1 MIGRLSG
8 VLLENKAPD
17 LLIDVQGVGYEIQ
30 APLSTAFSLPK
41 VGDAVVLLTH
51 LAVREDAHVL
61 YGFSTENERTLF
73 RMLVKISGVGPKLA
87 LAILSGMET
96 ERFIQSIQ
104 DQDPASLTKIPG
116 VGKKTAERLIV
127 EMKDKLTALG
137 SAGSLL
143 ISSSMR
149 PLGAVDQAPV
159 DHHQDAE
166 SALIALG
173 YKPSVAAKTIAK
185 VAVDGMESQD
195 IIRAA
200 LKAM

>member
-1 MIGRLSG
+1 MIGRIQG
-8 VLLENKAPD
+8 TLLENRAPE
-17 LLIDVQGVGYEIQ
+17 LLVDVHGLGYEIQ
-30 APLSTAFSLPK
+30 CPLSTIFSLPG
-41 VGDAVVLLTH
+41 VGEIVTLHTH

-61 YGFSTENERTLF
+61 YGFATHNERTLF
-73 RMLVKISGVGPKLA
+73 RTLIKISGVGPKLA

-104 DQDPASLTKIPG
+104 DQDPASLVKIPG

-127 EMKDKLTALG
+127 EMKDKLSALG
-137 SAGSLL
+137 AQGAML
-143 ISSSMR
+143 MT
-149 PLGAVDQAPV
+149 PLEAHVDKAVRV
-159 DHHQDAE
+159 DALQDAE

-173 YKPSVAAKTIAK
+173 YKPTQASKAVSTVAL
-185 VAVDGMESQD
+185 DGMSSEE

>member
-1 MIGRLSG
+1 MIGRIQG
-8 VLLENKAPD
+8 VLLENRAPD
-17 LLIDVQGVGYEIQ
+17 LLVDVHGIGYEIQ
-30 APLSTAFSLPK
+30 APLSTVFALPA
-41 VGDAVVLLTH
+41 VGELVTLQTH

-61 YGFSTENERTLF
+61 YGFATANERTLF
-73 RMLVKISGVGPKLA
+73 RTLIKISGVGPKLA

-96 ERFIQSIQ
+96 SRFIQSIQ

-127 EMKDKLTALG
+127 EMKDKLNALG
-137 SAGSLL
+137 SAGDLL
-143 ISSSMR
+143 MT
-149 PLGAVDQAPV
+149 PLEMQTTKEPEV
-159 DHHQDAE
+159 DHLQDAE

-173 YKPSVAAKTIAK
+173 YKPAQASKAIAK
-185 VAVDGMESQD
+185 VAAEGMTSEE

>member
-1 MIGRLSG
+1 MIGRIQG

-17 LLIDVQGVGYEIQ
+17 LLIDVHGIGYEVQ
-30 APLSTAFSLPK
+30 APLSTAFALPK
-41 VGDAVVLLTH
+41 IGDVVTLKTH

-61 YGFSTENERTLF
+61 YGFATDHERTLF
-73 RMLVKISGVGPKLA
+73 RALIKISGVGPKLA

-96 ERFIQSIQ
+96 ERFIHSIQ
-104 DQDPASLTKIPG
+104 EQDPASLTKIPG

-127 EMKDKLTALG
+127 EMKDKLSALG
-137 SAGSLL
+137 GAGSLL
-143 ISSSMR
+143 MS
-149 PLGAVDQAPV
+149 PLGELSAPV
-159 DHHQDAE
+159 DTVDHLQDAE

-173 YKPSVAAKTIAK
+173 YKPAQASKSISKVAAE
-185 VAVDGMESQD
+185 GMTSEE

>member
-1 MIGRLSG
+1 MIGRIQG

-17 LLIDVQGVGYEIQ
+17 LLIDVHGIGYEVQ

-41 VGDAVVLLTH
+41 IGEVVTLRTH

-61 YGFSTENERTLF
+61 YGFATDNERTLF
-73 RMLVKISGVGPKLA
+73 RTLIKISGVGPKLA

-104 DQDPASLTKIPG
+104 EQDPASLTKIPG

-127 EMKDKLTALG
+127 EMKDKLNALG

-143 ISSSMR
+143 MS
-149 PLGAVDQAPV
+149 PLGELSAAVNTV
-159 DHHQDAE
+159 DHLQDAE

-173 YKPSVAAKTIAK
+173 YKPAQASKSVSKVAA
-185 VAVDGMESQD
+185 DGMTSEE